1 MEILPAESG
10 RPAYLQLMADT
21 KYGFQGWNGRGEIS
35 LIHASYY
42 PDLYPEMTTHHIHAA
57 IAVVRNG
64 EEAQKLGDCYDHELI
79 PVSGKPH
86 KGSLPM
92 TGSMFTVSD
101 IKGVSP
107 SGIRVTEDGSLI
119 LRFYNRTD
127 EMKVT
132 NIILP
137 VDIAK
142 ASYVDLNQNEQAPVM
157 MQGKRTM
164 IFSIDAGAT
173 QTIKVVLDQA
183 LETFLEI
190 RETEGENLH
199 KNIQEKIENI
209 KEYLKEIEKNSES
222 DIKGYASKLEERI
235 LKFLNDNSVQIDEQR
250 ILTEVAIFADKV
262 AIDEELVRLN
272 SHFDAFNDIVS
283 SNEPA
288 GRKLD
293 FLLQEMNRETNTIG
307 SKASNTSTAHLVVNI
322 KNELE
327 KIREQ
332 IQNIE

>member
-1 MEILPAESG
+1 MLRSMTAFGRARETVNGKDIVAEIKSVNNRYYDCTVKITKLYSFLEDKIKQ
-10 RPAYLQLMADT
+10 YLQAKGISRGKVEVYVSIDLLEQEGVEICLDT
-21 KYGFQGWNGRGEIS
+21 AYAK
-35 LIHASYY
+35 SYIDALCKLRDTF
-42 PDLYPEMTTHHIHAA
+42 DLKDDITTSRVAMNKDI
-57 IAVVRNG
+57 
-64 EEAQKLGDCYDHELI
+64 
-79 PVSGKPH
+79 
-86 KGSLPM
+86 
-92 TGSMFTVSD
+92 FTVKRPDDD
-101 IKGVSP
+101 IEK
-107 SGIRVTEDGSLI
+107 DWA
-119 LRFYNRTD
+119 D
-127 EMKVT
+127 
-132 NIILP
+132 
-137 VDIAK
+137 
-142 ASYVDLNQNEQAPVM
+142 
-157 MQGKRTM
+157 
-164 IFSIDAGAT
+164 
-173 QTIKVVLDQA
+173 IKVVLDAA
-183 LETFLEI
+183 LETFLER
-190 RETEGENLH
+190 REVEGENLH
-199 KNIQEKIENI
+199 KNIAEKIENI

>member
-1 MEILPAESG
+1 MFRSMTAFGRARETVNGKDIVAEIKSVNNRYYDCTVKITKLYSFLEDKIKQ
-10 RPAYLQLMADT
+10 YLQSKGISRGKVEVYVSIDLLEQEGVEINLDT
-21 KYGFQGWNGRGEIS
+21 AYAK
-35 LIHASYY
+35 SYIDALCKLRDTF
-42 PDLYPEMTTHHIHAA
+42 DLKDDITTSRVAMNKDI
-57 IAVVRNG
+57 
-64 EEAQKLGDCYDHELI
+64 
-79 PVSGKPH
+79 
-86 KGSLPM
+86 
-92 TGSMFTVSD
+92 FTVKRPDDD
-101 IKGVSP
+101 IEK
-107 SGIRVTEDGSLI
+107 DW
-119 LRFYNRTD
+119 TD
-127 EMKVT
+127 
-132 NIILP
+132 
-137 VDIAK
+137 
-142 ASYVDLNQNEQAPVM
+142 
-157 MQGKRTM
+157 
-164 IFSIDAGAT
+164 
-173 QTIKVVLDQA
+173 IKVVLDQA
-183 LETFLEI
+183 LETFLER

-250 ILTEVAIFADKV
+250 ILTEVAIFADKL

>member
-1 MEILPAESG
+1 MFRSMTAFGRARETVNGKDIVAEIKSVNNRYYDCTVKITKLYSFLEDKIKQ
-10 RPAYLQLMADT
+10 YLQSKGISRGKVEVYVSIDLLEQEGVEINLDT
-21 KYGFQGWNGRGEIS
+21 AYAK
-35 LIHASYY
+35 SYIEALCKLRDTF
-42 PDLYPEMTTHHIHAA
+42 DLKDDITTSRVAMNKDI
-57 IAVVRNG
+57 
-64 EEAQKLGDCYDHELI
+64 
-79 PVSGKPH
+79 
-86 KGSLPM
+86 
-92 TGSMFTVSD
+92 FTVKRPDDD
-101 IKGVSP
+101 IEK
-107 SGIRVTEDGSLI
+107 DWA
-119 LRFYNRTD
+119 D
-127 EMKVT
+127 
-132 NIILP
+132 
-137 VDIAK
+137 
-142 ASYVDLNQNEQAPVM
+142 
-157 MQGKRTM
+157 
-164 IFSIDAGAT
+164 
-173 QTIKVVLDQA
+173 IKVVLDQA
-183 LETFLEI
+183 LETFLER